1 MQSDYHDPV
10 ARERDQRRE
19 LRAGI
24 DVIFEA
30 LSHIQASLETSSEE
44 EREESYRTFKEALYD
59 RLEHLIEKRRK
70 EDLFPEEAQVE
81 TAAENGAA
89 EQAGPSTEEGIPD
102 ESGTAGQDSSDA
114 DTLEKLWPSAAEEQT
129 RGGKTR
135 RHKTAP

>member
-44 EREESYRTFKEALYD
+44 DREKSYRTFKKALYD

-70 EDLFPEEAQVE
+70 EDIFPEESQVE
-81 TAAENGAA
+81 TATENGAA
-89 EQAGPSTEEGIPD
+89 KQAGPSTKEGIPG
-102 ESGTAGQDSSDA
+102 ESGTAGQDNSDA
-114 DTLEKLWPSAAEEQT
+114 DTLEKLWPTPAE
-129 RGGKTR
+129 K
-135 RHKTAP
+135 